1 MEIAMHSSLSVHT
14 CAYQTSAATKTIRAF
29 VAALMVAAGVL
40 PGCAVFPRSSN
51 PHVDQKITDDVEARF
66 GRMAE
71 LEAPNLLQV
80 QTIDRV
86 VYLSGSVAT
95 GLQRRDAEAVASQVQ
110 GVAKVVN
117 SIAVAK

>member
-1 MEIAMHSSLSVHT
+1 
-14 CAYQTSAATKTIRAF
+14 
-29 VAALMVAAGVL
+29 
-40 PGCAVFPRSSN
+40 
-51 PHVDQKITDDVEARF
+51 
-66 GRMAE
+66 MAE

-95 GLQRRDAEAVASQVQ
+95 GLQRRDAEAVANQVQ
-110 GVAKVVN
+110 GVSKVVN